1 MTSELPNI
9 EKIRVELPTVLHL
22 KFRGRKWRPVDLG
35 GLIAREKFLAPLKDP
50 RIFARAKLID
60 WGGGVGWPDDR
71 DLSASTLWRM
81 SDERMPFTNRE
92 FAGWQVRVGLSNQEA
107 ADALGLSLRTIK
119 NIRSGAVPVSQVVSI
134 ACRAMEAD
142 PMLLAA
148 HYAPRFAGRPK
159 AA

>member
-1 MTSELPNI
+1 MISELPNI
-9 EKIRVELPTVLHL
+9 EKLRVALPATLHL
-22 KFRGRKWRPVDLG
+22 KFRGRKWRPVNLG
-35 GLIAREKFLAPLKDP
+35 GLIAREEFLAPLKEP
-50 RIFARAKLID
+50 GMFAQAKVID

-81 SDERMPFTNRE
+81 SDEQARFTNKD
-92 FAGWQVRVGLSNQEA
+92 FADWQARLGLSNQET
-107 ADALGLSLRTIK
+107 ADALGLSIRTIK

-142 PMLLAA
+142 PTLLAA